1 MSAPLAY
8 WVEAAGKGAL
18 RAVELPPARDGD
30 VELHAQFSGI
40 SPGTERLVGLGLVP
54 SSCAAAMACRGMRGS
69 FALPIL
75 YGYSLVGV
83 VNGGALDGQRA
94 FVMNPHQQR
103 AIVPQATLVML
114 PADVP
119 SPRGTLLPNLET
131 ALNATWDAELCSGER
146 IAVIGGGA
154 VGLLVAF
161 VLSTTHRGEVVLV
174 EAEAARRQL
183 AARLP
188 WVRAAVSPQELAP
201 GTFAV
206 AFHAT
211 GTSLGLQL
219 AIDALG
225 FEGRVIELSWYGG
238 KPVELQLGG
247 TFHCNRKRI
256 VASQVGTVAA
266 SHREAGFGARMAAVL
281 QLLRDQR
288 LDALLQTPIAFARL
302 PEFFARLYRG
312 EHGEPCPLV
321 VYT

>member
-1 MSAPLAY
+1 MPASLAY
-8 WVEAAGKGAL
+8 WVDTAGQGAL
-18 RAVELPPARDGD
+18 HAVELPHPGD
-30 VELHAQFSGI
+30 TDVDLQTQFSGI
-40 SPGTERLVGLGLVP
+40 SPGTERLVGLGQVP
-54 SSCAAAMACRGMRGS
+54 SGSASAMACRGMRGS

-83 VNGGALDGQRA
+83 VRGGALDGQRA
-94 FVMNPHQQR
+94 FVMHPHQQR
-103 AIVPQATLVML
+103 VIVPRATLVML

-131 ALNATWDAELCSGER
+131 ALNATWDAELRAGER

-161 VLSTTHRGEVVLV
+161 VLSSTHRGEVVLV
-174 EAEAARRQL
+174 EAEAARRQF

-188 WVRAAVSPQELAP
+188 WVRAAVAPEELAP

-211 GTSLGLQL
+211 GTSHGLQL
-219 AIDALG
+219 AIDALS
-225 FEGRVIELSWYGG
+225 FEGRVIELSWYGT
-238 KPVELQLGG
+238 KTVELRLGG
-247 TFHCNRKRI
+247 TFHSERKRI

-266 SHREAGFGARMAAVL
+266 SHREAGFGARTAAVL
-281 QLLRDQR
+281 QLLRDAR

-312 EHGEPCPLV
+312 EQSDPCPLV
-321 VYT
+321 VY